1 MDGCDGMERRAWFSY
16 VSDGY
21 DHDVCRC
28 VRVGGIDTLGF
39 FYDISIASNKQ
50 HSSLLVL
57 LP

>member
-1 MDGCDGMERRAWFSY
+1 MIGSGDGGLVRKGLGFLFFL

-39 FYDISIASNKQ
+39 FSTPRLGRNRFK
-50 HSSLLVL
+50 
-57 LP
+57 